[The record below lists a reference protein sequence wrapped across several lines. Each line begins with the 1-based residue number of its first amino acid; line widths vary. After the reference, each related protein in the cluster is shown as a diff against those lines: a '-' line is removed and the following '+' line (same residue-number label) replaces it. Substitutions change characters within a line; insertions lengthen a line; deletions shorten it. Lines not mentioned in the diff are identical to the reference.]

1 MSTPYDNLVAR
12 AIDEQ
17 TKSIKEQTRAMKA
30 CTIHL
35 INNLPDSPAYGH
47 AYPGVKIEKINKTID
62 EIKKSEEEK

>member
-1 MSTPYDNLVAR
+1 MSAPYDNLVAR

-17 TKSIKEQTRAMKA
+17 TKAIKEQTRAMKA

-35 INNLPDSPAYGH
+35 INNLPDSSTYT
-47 AYPGVKIEKINKTID
+47 GVKIEEINKTID